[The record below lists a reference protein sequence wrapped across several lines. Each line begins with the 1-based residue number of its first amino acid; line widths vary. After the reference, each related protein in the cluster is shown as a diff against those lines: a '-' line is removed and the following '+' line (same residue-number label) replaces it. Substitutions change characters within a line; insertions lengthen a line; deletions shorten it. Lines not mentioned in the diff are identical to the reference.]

1 MCNSGSHGSTGRRP
15 DRAYPHG
22 TLRGN
27 NPLPPWRP
35 TVTQPDVQATLQARF
50 VDDDTL
56 VRTGRALLEVNG
68 HGWVMVPVPAG
79 WAEQVKAVLDA
90 AVEAD
95 TISTYVEAAEAAAAS
110 AEADRVVVE
119 QAAMSASW
127 SGDKLTVLGATSPP
141 LTGETGPAGVTP
153 HVGANGNWFVGETD
167 TGARAQG
174 EKGDPGDGS
183 GDVLW
188 SELNPVLDGKAPVS
202 HDHTIGQVTGLQDEL
217 DGKAP
222 VSHDHPSTEI
232 SDATATGRAVLTAE
246 SKAAARSAIGAGTSN
261 LALGTTSS
269 TAARGDHTHS
279 QYATTTTVNALSAR
293 VDNRRG
299 VIHSGAGGVPSGTI
313 PGAVVGDYWLNETT
327 MELSK
332 ITAV

>member
-1 MCNSGSHGSTGRRP
+1 M
-15 DRAYPHG
+15 
-22 TLRGN
+22 
-27 NPLPPWRP
+27 
-35 TVTQPDVQATLQARF
+35 TQPDVHATLQVRF

-153 HVGANGNWFVGETD
+153 HVGANGNWFVGDTD
-167 TGARAQG
+167 TGVRAQG
-174 EKGDPGDGS
+174 EQGIPGDGA

-188 SELNPVLDGKAPVS
+188 SELNPVLDGKADVG
-202 HDHTIGQVTGLQDEL
+202 HDHTIEQVTGLQDEL
-217 DGKAP
+217 DGKAD
-222 VSHDHPSTEI
+222 VGHDHTIEQVTGLQDELDGKADVGHDHTIEQVTGLQDELDDKADTSHKHTSYDI
-232 SDATATGRAVLTAE
+232 SDKAYFGGPLYAYRAVMWGSDGHLYQPNNPTDGHHLTR
-246 SKAAARSAIGAGTSN
+246 KGYVDARTPEIRTVSSPEMATSP
-261 LALGTTSS
+261 
-269 TAARGDHTHS
+269 
-279 QYATTTTVNALSAR
+279 
-293 VDNRRG
+293 G
-299 VIHSGAGGVPSGTI
+299 VLY
-313 PGAVVGDYWLNETT
+313 VV
-327 MELSK
+327 MED
-332 ITAV
+332 